1 MEEARNSISP
11 KPQEKMEQGGGGGK
25 NLNIFAKI
33 KT

>member
-11 KPQEKMEQGGGGGK
+11 KPKTKGGGK